1 MLRRIKAKTVKIT
14 LRTAETG
21 GREPETTSSSSSRE
35 RKKKVAK
42 IEDGRD

>member
-1 MLRRIKAKTVKIT
+1 MLRRIKAKAVKIT

-21 GREPETTSSSSSRE
+21 GREPETTSSSSRK